1 MQVEVI
7 TLPISEFFAFALMVG
22 LTFFVVGCIIGKQS
36 STVMSIN
43 HSLYRVERIRL
54 LRTFFTIHLAEDPAR
69 PTSFDKEVL
78 ESLDYLI
85 KGYETVPQE
94 D

>member
-43 HSLYRVERIRL
+43 HSLYRVEN
-54 LRTFFTIHLAEDPAR
+54 
-69 PTSFDKEVL
+69 
-78 ESLDYLI
+78 
-85 KGYETVPQE
+85 
-94 D
+94 